1 MAMPDKKTHDL
12 RIRVSA
18 KLHDYLG
25 ILAETTMLGT
35 SENDVAEYLLTQ
47 RLEQM
52 RREEYHVTQSIPLK
66 GGTTK

>member
-1 MAMPDKKTHDL
+1 M
-12 RIRVSA
+12 SA

-25 ILAETTMLGT
+25 ILARETMLGA

-52 RREEYHVTQSIPLK
+52 RREIDHEVQSIPEK
-66 GGTTK
+66 

>member
-1 MAMPDKKTHDL
+1 MAEKKTQNL

-25 ILAETTMLGT
+25 ILARETMLGA
-35 SENDVAEYLLTQ
+35 SENDVAEFLLTQ

-52 RREEYHVTQSIPLK
+52 RRENYHETQTVEEK
-66 GGTTK
+66 

>member
-1 MAMPDKKTHDL
+1 MAEKKTDDL

-18 KLHDYLG
+18 KLYAYLG
-25 ILAETTMLGT
+25 ILAEKTMLGT

-52 RREEYHVTQSIPLK
+52 RRENYHETQTIPR
-66 GGTTK
+66 GSQ

>member
-1 MAMPDKKTHDL
+1 MPEKKTHDL

-52 RREEYHVTQSIPLK
+52 RRENYHETQNIPAK
-66 GGTTK
+66 NR

>member
-1 MAMPDKKTHDL
+1 MAEKKTHDL

-25 ILAETTMLGT
+25 ILADRTMLGT
-35 SENDVAEYLLTQ
+35 SENDIAEYLLTQ

-52 RREEYHVTQSIPLK
+52 RRENYHETQGIP
-66 GGTTK
+66 TKIG

>member
-1 MAMPDKKTHDL
+1 MAEKKTQNL

-25 ILAETTMLGT
+25 ILARETMLGA
-35 SENDVAEYLLTQ
+35 SENDVAEFLLTQ

-52 RREEYHVTQSIPLK
+52 RRENYHETQTVAEK
-66 GGTTK
+66 

>member
-1 MAMPDKKTHDL
+1 MAERRTESL

-25 ILAETTMLGT
+25 ILARETMLGA

-52 RREEYHVTQSIPLK
+52 RRENYHEVQSIPEK
-66 GGTTK
+66 